1 MAPDEDKLR
10 RRVIVTPIHSRTI
23 PEHSQNELVSV
34 KKTDE
39 LKQNEVAIDGI
50 VYDLTSFNHPGGG
63 SIMIFGGNDVTVTYK
78 MIHPHHT
85 SKNLEKMKKVG
96 VVTDYK
102 AE

>member
-10 RRVIVTPIHSRTI
+10 RRVIINSIHSGTLHGND
-23 PEHSQNELVSV
+23 ENELVTT
-34 KKTDE
+34 KKTSE
-39 LKQNEVAIDGI
+39 LKQNEVAIDGV

-78 MIHPHHT
+78 MIHPHHS

-96 VVTDYK
+96 VLTDYK